1 MFLAGNIF
9 KNFFFFCFLVFGCA
23 LETLFFILNYVL
35 NNNFNSTIK
44 KKKKTIENYTSKP
57 NQNKSAKKKTEL
69 TYLDHN

>member
-1 MFLAGNIF
+1 M
-9 KNFFFFCFLVFGCA
+9 FGCA

-44 KKKKTIENYTSKP
+44 KKKTIENYTSKP
-57 NQNKSAKKKTEL
+57 NQNKSAKKKKKKTEL

>member
-9 KNFFFFCFLVFGCA
+9 KNFFFCFLVFGCA

-35 NNNFNSTIK
+35 NKNFNSTI

-57 NQNKSAKKKTEL
+57 NQNKSAKKKT
-69 TYLDHN
+69 